1 MNATILV
8 ADDDR
13 SIRLVVSQALA
24 QRGHA
29 VRAASDARTLWQW
42 VDAGEGD
49 LVVTDV
55 LMPDGNGLD
64 LVPRIKERR
73 PDLPIIVMSAQ
84 NTILTAIRANERG
97 AFEYLPKPFDLD
109 VLVAAVDRALTQ
121 TAAGGAA
128 GTAMPR
134 TRRCRS
140 SAARRRCR
148 RSTGSSAAW
157 STPT

>member
-49 LVVTDV
+49 LVAVSYTH
-55 LMPDGNGLD
+55 LT
-64 LVPRIKERR
+64 
-73 PDLPIIVMSAQ
+73 LPTTSRV
-84 NTILTAIRANERG
+84 
-97 AFEYLPKPFDLD
+97 
-109 VLVAAVDRALTQ
+109 
-121 TAAGGAA
+121 
-128 GTAMPR
+128 
-134 TRRCRS
+134 
-140 SAARRRCR
+140 
-148 RSTGSSAAW
+148 
-157 STPT
+157 

>member
-29 VRAASDARTLWQW
+29 VRAAADARTLWQW

-73 PDLPIIVMSAQ
+73 PNLPVIVMSAQ

-109 VLVAAVDRALTQ
+109 VLVAAVDRALD
-121 TAAGGAA
+121 
-128 GTAMPR
+128 
-134 TRRCRS
+134 
-140 SAARRRCR
+140 SAAPGSA
-148 RSTGSSAAW
+148 RSGRQ
-157 STPT
+157 